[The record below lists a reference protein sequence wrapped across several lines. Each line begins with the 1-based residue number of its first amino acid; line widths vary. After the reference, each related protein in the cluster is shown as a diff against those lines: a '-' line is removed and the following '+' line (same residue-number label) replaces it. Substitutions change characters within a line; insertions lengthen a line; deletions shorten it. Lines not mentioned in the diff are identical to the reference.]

1 MDIEFLGFDHGVVH
15 VLAVPGSVNVLVGS
29 LFLTFWDKVFVSSSR
44 AQQDMKN
51 VIGEWT
57 AGMFVRSGQFR
68 RAKFVAVR
76 PTFGQEVIVLEMP
89 WFVFCIQNCVHFHH
103 VKKVT
108 TDRFL
113 FTIKVLQLHILLFPQ
128 CKPTAINQLTVL
140 IESLRVSV
148 TLMATCL
155 I

>member
-1 MDIEFLGFDHGVVH
+1 M
-15 VLAVPGSVNVLVGS
+15 LAVPGSVMGLVGS

-44 AQQDMKN
+44 AHQDMKN
-51 VIGEWT
+51 VIGEWI

-103 VKKVT
+103 VIKVS

-113 FTIKVLQLHILLFPQ
+113 FTIKVLKMATLCLL
-128 CKPTAINQLTVL
+128 
-140 IESLRVSV
+140 SSV
-148 TLMATCL
+148 THFIVPSM
-155 I
+155 